1 MSRVETRFNFP
12 LNYVK
17 IPQLGEE
24 LLHED
29 LALGKQSEIC
39 LSIPNKIFVAALFSE
54 ENIAEAGDLSS
65 SQHT

>member
-1 MSRVETRFNFP
+1 M
-12 LNYVK
+12 K

-24 LLHED
+24 LLHLD

-54 ENIAEAGDLSS
+54 QENIAEAGDLRA
-65 SQHT
+65 QPK